1 MLSDHVFVATP
12 IQMPT
17 SNPTPESII
26 ALLLEND
33 ILGTEDKI
41 NADSNLFTLG
51 LDSLALMQLL
61 LHLENRFDVSIPTA
75 NLSSSH
81 FSTPIR
87 LADWL
92 CQLQAV
98 SDH

>member
-1 MLSDHVFVATP
+1 M
-12 IQMPT
+12 QMP
-17 SNPTPESII
+17 SSTPSSESII
-26 ALLLEND
+26 TLLIEND
-33 ILGTEDKI
+33 LLGTEETI

-61 LHLENRFDVSIPTA
+61 LHLENRFAVTIPTA
-75 NLSSSH
+75 NLTSSH
-81 FSTPIR
+81 FSTPAR

-92 CQLQAV
+92 CQLQAA

>member
-1 MLSDHVFVATP
+1 
-12 IQMPT
+12 MPT

-33 ILGTEDKI
+33 ILGTVDKI
-41 NADSNLFTLG
+41 NADSDLFTLG

-61 LHLENRFDVSIPTA
+61 LHLENRFEVTIPTS
-75 NLSSSH
+75 NLITSH

-92 CQLQAV
+92 RSLHSAT
-98 SDH
+98 DD